1 MKEKET
7 KKKST
12 GVKPEKEAAIEEN
25 MPEEEQLPEETVEET
40 IEDASSAETE
50 ADGDGLETEIPAS
63 AEAEDSAETEEL
75 AEDTSVDNSLETTNE
90 DKAVPTYLA
99 TPNDRKNRNLAVT
112 IIIIVIVLLAVIV
125 LVLVNKDEDGAPIQ
139 IGKKEGVVAIVG
151 ESEITQKM
159 VDGEAALVLY
169 NDYGQTMD
177 ALTDE
182 ETKIFKNQI
191 LVYFLVQAELVK
203 EHLRESGRDV
213 LSDEQNAAVATSIDY
228 YYQAI
233 ENSEEVF
240 SSIGVTR
247 DDIKYF
253 MELSEYMAIYQE
265 EILESNPVT
274 EADIEQF
281 YNENQVYFSYPYQ
294 ISASHILIMDA
305 EHTPEKRAEMEEILA
320 RVNEGEDFAELA
332 MQYSEDSGS
341 AAAGGDVGFFGE
353 SNNFVPEFS
362 AAALALENVGD
373 VSDIVETTYGY
384 HIIKLTDK
392 QEESIEPI
400 DSVRES
406 IHTYLAELRTG
417 EAAIALKDIISIE
430 YFVEVDP
437 ETGEPPLVLPQVS
450 TESLPEVIEQ

>member
-12 GVKPEKEAAIEEN
+12 GVKLEKESAIEEDL
-25 MPEEEQLPEETVEET
+25 PAEEQLPEETVEES
-40 IEDASSAETE
+40 IEENAQTE
-50 ADGDGLETEIPAS
+50 ALEP
-63 AEAEDSAETEEL
+63 AEAEEP
-75 AEDTSVDNSLETTNE
+75 AEDTSGDNVLVTKEA
-90 DKAVPTYLA
+90 DKVIPPVMA
-99 TPNDRKNRNLAVT
+99 TPNDRKNRNLAVA

-125 LVLVNKDEDGAPIQ
+125 LILVNKDEDGAGLQ
-139 IGKKEGVVAIVG
+139 LGENKDVVAIVG
-151 ESEITQKM
+151 EAEITQKM

-182 ETKIFKNQI
+182 EREIFKNQI

-203 EHLRESGRDV
+203 EHLRETGRNV
-213 LSDEQNAAVATSIDY
+213 LSDEQNASVSASIDY

-274 EADIEQF
+274 EVDIKQF
-281 YNENQVYFSYPYQ
+281 YDENQIYFSNPYQ

-305 EHTPEKRAEMEEILA
+305 EHTPEKRIEIEEILA
-320 RVNEGEDFAELA
+320 RANEGEDFAELA
-332 MQYSEDSGS
+332 KQFSEDAGS
-341 AAAGGDVGFFGE
+341 AMAGGDVGYFGE

-373 VSDIVETTYGY
+373 ISDIVETTYGY

-392 QEESIEPI
+392 QEQTLEPL

-406 IHTYLAELRTG
+406 IYTYLADLRTG
-417 EAAIALKDIISIE
+417 ESAIALKDIISIK
-430 YFVEVDP
+430 YFIDVDP
-437 ETGEPPLVLPQVS
+437 ETGEPPLVLPQVAP
-450 TESLPEVIEQ
+450 ESLPEVITP